1 MVVRNF
7 EMSRR
12 SMIVMSA
19 GTAIVSTVGCQSLG
33 MKQSTQA
40 SAFNSN
46 FAAFP
51 GLFEPIVGADYIAQL
66 NFAHANG
73 FRVWEDAEFAQHTA
87 QDQEKYGQHINGLG
101 MRMGVFVG
109 IGDATQNT
117 LTSGEGIASYLAK
130 ISQAVDVAQRGDGE
144 FISLVSGTK
153 TGNLHLNYQKAYAV
167 DALRKASDIA
177 AAKGKTLLIQ
187 PLARQSQAVFLKSIP
202 EAYEI
207 CAAVDHPA
215 CAVLFDVN
223 HQQAAGGNIIANIE
237 QAKVHTGYYQI
248 GGPSLDG
255 SLGSV
260 ELSYGK
266 IVEAMRQANP
276 DAIIGLSH
284 FSGQNTNAPTQRS
297 KASAMKSIQTCMELD
312 APMSA

>member
-1 MVVRNF
+1 MVARNF
-7 EMSRR
+7 DISRR
-12 SMIVMSA
+12 SMIAISA
-19 GTAIVSTVGCQSLG
+19 GAAVIGVSGCQSLG

-51 GLFEPIVGADYIAQL
+51 GLFEPIVGPDYIAQL
-66 NFAHANG
+66 DFAHANG
-73 FRVWEDAEFAQHTA
+73 FRVWEDAQFAQHTA

-109 IGDATQNT
+109 IGDATQNI

-130 ISQAVDVAQRGDGE
+130 ISQAVDVAQRSGGD
-144 FISLVSGTK
+144 FISIVSGAK

-167 DALRKASDIA
+167 DTLRKASDIV

-187 PLARQSQAVFLKSIP
+187 PLACQSHSVFLKSIP

-207 CAAVDHPA
+207 CAAVDHSA

-223 HQQAAGGNIIANIE
+223 HQQAAGGNVIANIE
-237 QAKVHTGYYQI
+237 QARAHIGYYQI

-284 FSGQNTNAPTQRS
+284 FSGQNTNAQTQRS
-297 KASAMKSIQTCMELD
+297 KASAMNSIQTCMELD
-312 APMSA
+312 VPLSA